1 MHIFWHGQYT
11 IKIQTDNTVLVID
24 PYSPDLGLPSF
35 RSKGDIV
42 ALTNPEDPSMSH
54 VSAVQG
60 DPFIIDSPGEYSIRG
75 LLLHAQSWHDD
86 SGNEHSIQVW
96 NIEGLSILHIG
107 ALNRDLSD
115 KELQELEKNNIDILF
130 LPVGGNGLD
139 VQKALHLLT
148 TIEPRIV
155 IPIHFA
161 LPGLKEKLSGVEQF
175 TKEMGVDASN
185 VQNKVI
191 IKANKLPQEE
201 LTTILLKP

>member
-1 MHIFWHGQYT
+1 
-11 IKIQTDNTVLVID
+11 
-24 PYSPDLGLPSF
+24 
-35 RSKGDIV
+35 
-42 ALTNPEDPSMSH
+42 
-54 VSAVQG
+54 
-60 DPFIIDSPGEYSIRG
+60 
-75 LLLHAQSWHDD
+75 
-86 SGNEHSIQVW
+86 VW